1 MRPLP
6 AFSRRFAEACGKT
19 WERRRFALLKRAM
32 ATSDSS
38 KPEVKRAASEPA
50 PAKKPTVKRRV
61 VEEDEPTPV
70 IGGRFLVAALIIGA
84 LTVIPMSALGNL
96 FEPAEPPPTD
106 VAAWQTGAKA
116 TIRLT
121 VVTADAASLTCA
133 STQVFE
139 GKHCSMK
146 SETEAWPRE
155 PGAPL
160 DDNKVNIIQPYR
172 TWLDNKLIMVSGVWS
187 HPSVAYRLHQE
198 PPGNLPSD
206 KLARFVV
213 ECEAHFAGQMEKP
226 VLRWQPGQSWGTEVP
241 TMVAVTDSCKVIE
254 EPSAACPSGPI
265 CALMNA
271 FH

>member
-1 MRPLP
+1 
-6 AFSRRFAEACGKT
+6 
-19 WERRRFALLKRAM
+19 
-32 ATSDSS
+32 
-38 KPEVKRAASEPA
+38 
-50 PAKKPTVKRRV
+50 
-61 VEEDEPTPV
+61 
-70 IGGRFLVAALIIGA
+70 
-84 LTVIPMSALGNL
+84 MSALGNL

-106 VAAWQTGAKA
+106 VASWQTGAKA

-133 STQVFE
+133 STQEFE
-139 GKHCSMK
+139 GKHCAMK
-146 SETEAWPRE
+146 SETEVWPRD
-155 PGAPL
+155 PRAPI
-160 DDNKVNIIQPYR
+160 DDNKANIIQPYR

-198 PPGNLPSD
+198 PPGNLPTD

-213 ECEAHFAGQMEKP
+213 ECQAHFVGSMEKP
-226 VLRWQPGQSWGTEVP
+226 VLRWQPGQSWGTETA

>member
-1 MRPLP
+1 
-6 AFSRRFAEACGKT
+6 
-19 WERRRFALLKRAM
+19 M
-32 ATSDSS
+32 ATSDSD

-50 PAKKPTVKRRV
+50 PAKKASEPGAKKVTRKV
-61 VEEDEPTPV
+61 VTEEEPTPV
-70 IGGRFLVAALIIGA
+70 VGGRFLVAALIIGA

-106 VAAWQTGAKA
+106 VASWQTGAKS

-133 STQVFE
+133 SPQIFE
-139 GKHCSMK
+139 GRHCAMK
-146 SETEAWPRE
+146 SETEVWPRE

-160 DDNKVNIIQPYR
+160 DDNKANTIQPYR

-198 PPGNLPSD
+198 PPGNLQPD

-213 ECEAHFAGQMEKP
+213 ECQVHFAGQMEKP

-241 TMVAVTDSCKVIE
+241 TMVAITDSCKVIE

-265 CALMNA
+265 CAIMNA

>member
-1 MRPLP
+1 LP
-6 AFSRRFAEACGKT
+6 GISQRFAEGYRGA
-19 WERRRFALLKRAM
+19 WERPIFALLKRAM
-32 ATSDSS
+32 ATSDSN
-38 KPEVKRAASEPA
+38 KPEEKRAASEPA
-50 PAKKPTVKRRV
+50 PVKKVRRPV
-61 VEEDEPTPV
+61 VEEEPTPV
-70 IGGRFLVAALIIGA
+70 VGGRFLVAALIIGA

-106 VAAWQTGAKA
+106 TGSWQTGAKA

-121 VVTADAASLTCA
+121 VVTADANALTCA
-133 STQVFE
+133 STQEFE
-139 GKHCSMK
+139 GRHCAMK
-146 SETEAWPRE
+146 SETEVWPRD
-155 PGAPL
+155 PAAPV
-160 DDNKVNIIQPYR
+160 DDNKANIIQPYR

-198 PPGNLPSD
+198 PPGNVQFD
-206 KLARFVV
+206 KLARFVI
-213 ECEAHFAGQMEKP
+213 ECQAHFPGQMEKP
-226 VLRWQPGQSWGTEVP
+226 VLRWQPGQSWGTEQP